1 MITKRPDSS
10 LDILLTYLY
19 NIVYFYI
26 NFYFMQHT
34 DKKLDNLHSKFF
46 FIRNTKWKWK
56 INFIIKD
63 LKFRIRKRTISV

>member
-1 MITKRPDSS
+1 MDSKIKGKTLRLKMITKRPDSS

-46 FIRNTKWKWK
+46 FIRNTK
-56 INFIIKD
+56 
-63 LKFRIRKRTISV
+63 